1 MLAMRMSEDTREI
14 GERHAESERQRKK
27 KEREA
32 ERCVAELGLKGN
44 Q

>member
-1 MLAMRMSEDTREI
+1 MLVARELGDTREI

-27 KEREA
+27 REREA
-32 ERCVAELGLKGN
+32 ERSVAELGLKRN